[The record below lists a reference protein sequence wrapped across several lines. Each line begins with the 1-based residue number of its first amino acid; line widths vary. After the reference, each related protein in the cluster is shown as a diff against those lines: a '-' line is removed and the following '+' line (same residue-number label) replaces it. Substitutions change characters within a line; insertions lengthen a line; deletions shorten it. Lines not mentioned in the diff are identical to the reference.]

1 MRTGVRRVLTLGDV
15 FMRVRIAVA
24 VAVAVAV
31 VALSLAGQAAA
42 QNEPQEPD
50 AVLDHL
56 RRMGQLERAGCS
68 SDSPIDR
75 QIDCFN
81 LFNGCDRSTCLLKA
95 CRKTRLRSG

>member
-15 FMRVRIAVA
+15 FMRVRI
-24 VAVAVAV
+24 AV

-56 RRMGQLERAGCS
+56 RRMG
-68 SDSPIDR
+68 
-75 QIDCFN
+75 
-81 LFNGCDRSTCLLKA
+81 
-95 CRKTRLRSG
+95 